1 MNILAELCF
10 KQKSIGI
17 TAKLRGTYL
26 LLEKE
31 RFFFVSKSDI
41 VQTNA
46 NILKYLCKDL
56 LSKFQP
62 TEQLS
67 WFNKPLISWLLPF
80 IRLLIILFSFDAW
93 CLLYLVSSVTDY
105 HAC

>member
-17 TAKLRGTYL
+17 TAKHKGTYL
-26 LLEKE
+26 VLEKE
-31 RFFFVSKSDI
+31 CFFFVSKSDI

-46 NILKYLCKDL
+46 NILKNLCKDL
-56 LSKFQP
+56 LLKFQP

-67 WFNKPLISWLLPF
+67 WFNKPFISWLLPF
-80 IRLLIILFSFDAW
+80 IRLLIILFSFDA
-93 CLLYLVSSVTDY
+93 
-105 HAC
+105 